1 MGDLEHEHR
10 RHHEARPPRIPHRTL
25 RPAAFAL
32 RDLPSQASVAQRIQQ
47 LRVLAPTQ
55 HEAQVVSQQQPEP
68 ESTGKPLIEDMD
80 HFSSPTGCQFHK
92 PFAFF
97 ITFLRRHGGRGWS
110 TSAGRPAG
118 AGLAGRAVR

>member
-1 MGDLEHEHR
+1 EHQHGR
-10 RHHEARPPRIPHRTL
+10 NYPASTPCIPHHAL

-47 LRVLAPTQ
+47 LIVLAPTQ
-55 HEAQVVSQQQPEP
+55 HEAQVVRKPQPEP

-92 PFAFF
+92 QFADLSSRFC
-97 ITFLRRHGGRGWS
+97 GGM
-110 TSAGRPAG
+110 G
-118 AGLAGRAVR
+118 AAVG